1 MVSVVKYWL
10 IIPAL
15 LLSVVFYVI
24 RRIYMKAAAGIKR
37 LESSSNQIPS
47 KDHNNVK

>member
-10 IIPAL
+10 IIPAI

-37 LESSSNQIPS
+37 LESSSNNELLFNEI
-47 KDHNNVK
+47 NY